1 MLSLNTARL
10 ISGKSTVIPDKAK
23 MKILELCLSTGYG
36 GLELYAFRAAQALDK
51 NHDILAVL
59 NNNSKL
65 AEHFGNN
72 SNIKTEFLK
81 RSRSFLPLL
90 NARRLARLV
99 DDYRIDVIHMHH
111 GKDLALAA
119 FAKYFSKSKP
129 SIVYTRQMQITR
141 SKDDFYY
148 NFLYKQM
155 DLMLTITKRLEADAK
170 KFICRY
176 PEKIKT
182 LYYGVSAPEHFLS
195 NDERTR
201 QREEAGFKED
211 DFIVGLIGRL
221 EESKG
226 QHLLISA
233 VAGAKKK
240 GSNIKALIV
249 GHEMNPGYRNTL
261 KQLAA
266 DKDIA
271 ENIVFMDFVP
281 DPQRLMQLC
290 DCIVLATYE
299 ETFGLV
305 LPEAMRAGVAVI
317 GSNSG
322 GVPEI
327 IKHGETGLLFDSGD
341 ANSLC
346 EQIMLLA
353 TDPEIRSK
361 IATNGRTDADSRF
374 NTDDHFSQLQQLII
388 SVTDRPK
395 TG

>member
-1 MLSLNTARL
+1 MLSLNTARP

-36 GLELYAFRAAQALDK
+36 GLELYAFRAAQALNK
-51 NHDILAVL
+51 NNEVIAVL
-59 NNNSKL
+59 NNHTKL
-65 AEHFGNN
+65 ADHFASN
-72 SNIKTEFLK
+72 SSIKTVFLK
-81 RSRSFLPLL
+81 RSRGFLPLL
-90 NARRLARLV
+90 NAHRLARLV
-99 DDYRIDVIHMHH
+99 DDNRIDVIHMHH

-119 FAKYFSKSKP
+119 FAKYFSSSKP

-141 SKDDFYY
+141 SKDDFYH

-182 LYYGVSAPEHFLS
+182 LYYGVNAPEYFL
-195 NDERTR
+195 NEDERKQ
-201 QREEAGFKED
+201 QRKNTGFEAD
-211 DFIVGLIGRL
+211 DFVVGLLGRL
-221 EESKG
+221 EENKG

-233 VAGAKKK
+233 IAEANNK
-240 GSNIKALIV
+240 GSNLHALIV
-249 GHEMNPGYRNTL
+249 GHEMNHGYRNTL

-266 DKDIA
+266 DKGIA
-271 ENIVFMDFVP
+271 ENVVFMDFVP
-281 DPQRLMQLC
+281 DPQRIMQLC

-327 IKHGETGLLFDSGD
+327 IDHGETGLLFEPKDVK
-341 ANSLC
+341 SLKT
-346 EQIMLLA
+346 QLL
-353 TDPEIRSK
+353 R
-361 IATNGRTDADSRF
+361 
-374 NTDDHFSQLQQLII
+374 LY
-388 SVTDRPK
+388 TDREFTRKLAEKGKAAADKRFRPEEHFA
-395 TG
+395 TLERHILTTTQN

>member
-1 MLSLNTARL
+1 MA
-10 ISGKSTVIPDKAK
+10 I
-23 MKILELCLSTGYG
+23 MKILELCLSTGFG

-51 NHDILAVL
+51 NHDIIAVL

-65 AEHFGNN
+65 ADHFGNN

-81 RSRSFLPLL
+81 RSRGFLPLL
-90 NARRLARLV
+90 NARRLARLA
-99 DDYRIDVIHMHH
+99 DDNRIDVIHIHH

-141 SKDDFYY
+141 SKDDLYH

-170 KFICRY
+170 QFICRY
-176 PEKIKT
+176 PDKIKT
-182 LYYGVSAPEHFLS
+182 LYYGVDAPEHFLS
-195 NDERTR
+195 NDERIR
-201 QREEAGFKED
+201 QREEAGFKDD

-233 VAGAKKK
+233 IAGAKDK
-240 GSNIKALIV
+240 GSNIHALIV
-249 GHEMNPGYRNTL
+249 GHEMNQGYRNTL
-261 KQLAA
+261 KQLAT
-266 DKDIA
+266 DKGIA
-271 ENIVFMDFVP
+271 ENIIFMDFAP

-305 LPEAMRAGVAVI
+305 LPEAMRAGIAVI

-353 TDPEIRSK
+353 KDPEIRSN
-361 IATNGRTDADSRF
+361 IAANGKQDADSRF
-374 NTDDHFSQLQQLII
+374 NTDDHFSQLQQLI
-388 SVTDRPK
+388 SSTTDK
-395 TG
+395 SKIG

>member
-1 MLSLNTARL
+1 
-10 ISGKSTVIPDKAK
+10 

-51 NHDILAVL
+51 NHDIIAVL

-65 AEHFGNN
+65 ADHFGNN
-72 SNIKTEFLK
+72 SNIKTVFLK
-81 RSRSFLPLL
+81 RSRGFLPLL

-99 DDYRIDVIHMHH
+99 DDNKIDVIHMHH

-119 FAKYFSKSKP
+119 CAKYFSRSKP

-141 SKDDFYY
+141 SKDDFYH

-182 LYYGVSAPEHFLS
+182 LYYGVNAPEYFL
-195 NDERTR
+195 NEDERKQ
-201 QREEAGFKED
+201 QRKHTGFEAD
-211 DFIVGLIGRL
+211 DFVVGLLGRL

-233 VAGAKKK
+233 IAEAKTK
-240 GSNIKALIV
+240 GSSLHALIV
-249 GHEMNPGYRNTL
+249 GHEMNPGYRSTL

-266 DKDIA
+266 DKGIA
-271 ENIVFMDFVP
+271 ENIIFMDFVP

-305 LPEAMRAGVAVI
+305 LPEAMRAGIAVI

-327 IKHGETGLLFDSGD
+327 IDHGETGLLFEPKDVK
-341 ANSLC
+341 SLKTQLLRLYTDR
-346 EQIMLLA
+346 EFTRKLAEKGKAAADRRFRPEDHFASLERHILA
-353 TDPEIRSK
+353 T
-361 IATNGRTDADSRF
+361 TQN
-374 NTDDHFSQLQQLII
+374 
-388 SVTDRPK
+388 
-395 TG
+395 

>member
-1 MLSLNTARL
+1 
-10 ISGKSTVIPDKAK
+10 
-23 MKILELCLSTGYG
+23 MKILELCLSTGFG

-51 NHDILAVL
+51 NHDIIAVL

-65 AEHFGNN
+65 ADHFASN
-72 SNIKTEFLK
+72 SSIKTEFLK
-81 RSRSFLPLL
+81 PSRGFLPLL
-90 NARRLARLV
+90 NARRLARLI
-99 DDYRIDVIHMHH
+99 DNNKIDVIHMHH

-119 FAKYFSKSKP
+119 YAKYFSSSKP

-141 SKDDFYY
+141 SKDDFYH

-195 NDERTR
+195 TDERIR
-201 QREEAGFKED
+201 QRAEAGFKND

-221 EESKG
+221 EQSKG

-233 VAGAKKK
+233 ISEAKDK
-240 GSNIKALIV
+240 GSNIHALIV
-249 GHEMNPGYRNTL
+249 GHEMDQGYRNTL
-261 KQLAA
+261 KQLAT
-266 DKDIA
+266 DKGIA
-271 ENIVFMDFVP
+271 ENIIFMDFVP

-327 IKHGETGLLFDSGD
+327 IKHGETGLLFDLGNAS
-341 ANSLC
+341 SLC

-353 TDPEIRSK
+353 KDPEKRSK
-361 IATNGRTDADSRF
+361 IAANGKQDADSRF
-374 NTDDHFSQLQQLII
+374 NTDDHFSQLQQII
-388 SVTDRPK
+388 SNATDRPK

>member
-1 MLSLNTARL
+1 MA
-10 ISGKSTVIPDKAK
+10 I
-23 MKILELCLSTGYG
+23 MKILELCLSTGFG
-36 GLELYAFRAAQALDK
+36 GLELYAFRAAQALK
-51 NHDILAVL
+51 NNHEVIMVL
-59 NNNSKL
+59 NNHTKL
-65 AEHFGNN
+65 ADHTKEN
-72 SNIKTEFLK
+72 SDIRIEYLK
-81 RSRSFLPLL
+81 RSKGPLPII
-90 NARRLARLV
+90 NAFKLAKIV
-99 DDYRIDVIHMHH
+99 DDNRIDVIHMHH
-111 GKDLALAA
+111 GKDLAVAA
-119 FAKYFSKSKP
+119 FAKYFSSSKP

-141 SKDDFYY
+141 SKDDFYH
-148 NFLYKQM
+148 NFMYKQM

-170 KFICRY
+170 QFICRY

-195 NDERTR
+195 TDERIR
-201 QREEAGFKED
+201 QRAEAGFKHD
-211 DFIVGLIGRL
+211 DFIVGLFGRL
-221 EESKG
+221 EQGKG

-233 VAGAKKK
+233 IAEARDK
-240 GSNIKALIV
+240 GSNIHALIV
-249 GHEMNPGYRNTL
+249 GHEMNQGYRNTL
-261 KQLAA
+261 KQLAV

-271 ENIVFMDFVP
+271 ENIIFMDFVP

-327 IKHGETGLLFDSGD
+327 IEHDETGLLFDSGD

-353 TDPEIRSK
+353 TDPEKRSK
-361 IATNGRTDADSRF
+361 IAVNGKKDADSRF
-374 NTDDHFSQLQQLII
+374 NTDNHFSQLQQLIK
-388 SVTDRPK
+388 SVTGRPK
-395 TG
+395 KG

>member
-1 MLSLNTARL
+1 MN
-10 ISGKSTVIPDKAK
+10 
-23 MKILELCLSTGYG
+23 ILELCLSTGFG

-65 AEHFGNN
+65 ADHFDNN
-72 SNIKTEFLK
+72 SNIKTEYLK
-81 RSRSFLPLL
+81 RSRSYLPLL

-99 DDYRIDVIHMHH
+99 DDNRIDVIHMHH

-119 FAKYFSKSKP
+119 FAKYFSRSKP

-141 SKDDFYY
+141 SKDDFYH
-148 NFLYKQM
+148 NFLYRQM

-170 KFICRY
+170 QFICRY

-195 NDERTR
+195 TDERIR
-201 QREEAGFKED
+201 QRAEAGFKHD
-211 DFIVGLIGRL
+211 DFIAGLIGRL
-221 EESKG
+221 EQSKG

-233 VAGAKKK
+233 IAGAKDK
-240 GSNIKALIV
+240 GSNIHALIV

-266 DKDIA
+266 DNGIA
-271 ENIVFMDFVP
+271 ENIIFMDFVP

-327 IKHGETGLLFDSGD
+327 IKHDETGLLFDSGD

-353 TDPEIRSK
+353 IDPEKRSK
-361 IATNGRTDADSRF
+361 IAANGKQDADSRF
-374 NTDDHFSQLQQLII
+374 NTDDHFSQLQQLIN

>member
-1 MLSLNTARL
+1 MN
-10 ISGKSTVIPDKAK
+10 
-23 MKILELCLSTGYG
+23 ILELCLSNGFG

-51 NHDILAVL
+51 NNNILAVL

-72 SNIKTEFLK
+72 SSIKTEYLK
-81 RSRSFLPLL
+81 RSRNFLPLL
-90 NARRLARLV
+90 NARKLARLV
-99 DDYRIDVIHMHH
+99 DDNRIDVIHMHH

-141 SKDDFYY
+141 SKDDFYH

-170 KFICRY
+170 QFICRY
-176 PEKIKT
+176 PYKIKT

-195 NDERTR
+195 NEERTR
-201 QREEAGFKED
+201 QREEAGFKND

-233 VAGAKKK
+233 IAEANNK
-240 GSNIKALIV
+240 GSDIHALVV
-249 GHEMNPGYRNTL
+249 GHEMNQGYRDTL

-266 DKDIA
+266 DKDIT
-271 ENIVFMDFVP
+271 ENIVFMDFTP

-327 IKHGETGLLFDSGD
+327 IKHGETGLLFETGD

-353 TDPEIRSK
+353 KDPEKRSE
-361 IATNGRTDADSRF
+361 IAANGKQDADSRF
-374 NTDDHFSQLQQLII
+374 NTDDHFSQLQQLIS
-388 SVTDRPK
+388 SVTDKPQ

>member
-1 MLSLNTARL
+1 
-10 ISGKSTVIPDKAK
+10 
-23 MKILELCLSTGYG
+23 
-36 GLELYAFRAAQALDK
+36 
-51 NHDILAVL
+51 
-59 NNNSKL
+59 
-65 AEHFGNN
+65 
-72 SNIKTEFLK
+72 
-81 RSRSFLPLL
+81 LP

-99 DDYRIDVIHMHH
+99 DDNRIDVIHMHH

-141 SKDDFYY
+141 SKDDFYH

-170 KFICRY
+170 QFICRY

-195 NDERTR
+195 KDERTR
-201 QREEAGFKED
+201 QRMEAGFKHD

-221 EESKG
+221 EQSKG

-233 VAGAKKK
+233 IACAKGKS
-240 GSNIKALIV
+240 SNIHALIV
-249 GHEMNPGYRNTL
+249 GHEMNQGYRNTL

-266 DKDIA
+266 DEGIA
-271 ENIVFMDFVP
+271 KNIIFMDFVP
-281 DPQRLMQLC
+281 NPQRLMQLC

-327 IKHGETGLLFDSGD
+327 IKHGETGLLFDTGD

-346 EQIMLLA
+346 EQIMLFA
-353 TDPEIRSK
+353 KDPEKRSE
-361 IATNGRTDADSRF
+361 IAANGKQDADSRF
-374 NTDDHFSQLQQLII
+374 NTNDHFSQLQQLIS
-388 SVTDRPK
+388 SVTDRSQ

>member
-1 MLSLNTARL
+1 MN
-10 ISGKSTVIPDKAK
+10 
-23 MKILELCLSTGYG
+23 ILELCLSTGFG

-51 NHDILAVL
+51 NNDILAVL

-81 RSRSFLPLL
+81 RSRNFLPLL

-99 DDYRIDVIHMHH
+99 DDNRIDVIHMHH

-119 FAKYFSKSKP
+119 YAKYFSSSKP

-141 SKDDFYY
+141 SKDDFYH

-195 NDERTR
+195 TDERIR
-201 QREEAGFKED
+201 QRAEAGFKND

-221 EESKG
+221 EQSKG

-233 VAGAKKK
+233 ISEAKDK
-240 GSNIKALIV
+240 GSNIHALIV
-249 GHEMNPGYRNTL
+249 GHEMDQGYRNTL
-261 KQLAA
+261 KQLAT
-266 DKDIA
+266 DKGIA
-271 ENIVFMDFVP
+271 ENIIFMDFVP

-327 IKHGETGLLFDSGD
+327 IKHGETGLLFDSGN
-341 ANSLC
+341 ASSLC

-353 TDPEIRSK
+353 KDPEKRSK
-361 IATNGRTDADSRF
+361 IAANGKQDADSRF
-374 NTDDHFSQLQQLII
+374 NTDDHFSQLQQLIS

>member
-1 MLSLNTARL
+1 MN
-10 ISGKSTVIPDKAK
+10 
-23 MKILELCLSTGYG
+23 ILELCLSTGFG

-65 AEHFGNN
+65 ADHFGNN

-81 RSRSFLPLL
+81 RSRNLLPLL
-90 NARRLARLV
+90 NARRLARLI
-99 DDYRIDVIHMHH
+99 DDNRIDVIHMHH

-119 FAKYFSKSKP
+119 FAKYFSRSKP

-141 SKDDFYY
+141 SKDDFYH

-170 KFICRY
+170 QFICRY
-176 PEKIKT
+176 PDKIKT
-182 LYYGVSAPEHFLS
+182 LYYGVNVPEYFL
-195 NDERTR
+195 NENERKQ
-201 QREEAGFKED
+201 QRRNTGFETD
-211 DFIVGLIGRL
+211 DFVVGLFGRL

-226 QHLLISA
+226 QHLLVSA
-233 VAGAKKK
+233 IATAQKEGA
-240 GSNIKALIV
+240 SVRALIV
-249 GHEMNPGYRNTL
+249 GHEMNKGYRDTL

-266 DKDIA
+266 DNGVS
-271 ENIVFMDFVP
+271 ENIIFMDFVP

-327 IKHGETGLLFDSGD
+327 IDHGETGLLFEPKD
-341 ANSLC
+341 ANSLKT
-346 EQIMLLA
+346 QLLRLYA
-353 TDPEIRSK
+353 DREFTHSLAEKGKAAADKRF
-361 IATNGRTDADSRF
+361 RTE
-374 NTDDHFSQLQQLII
+374 DHFATLERHIQA
-388 SVTDRPK
+388 TTRD
-395 TG
+395 

>member
-1 MLSLNTARL
+1 MA
-10 ISGKSTVIPDKAK
+10 I
-23 MKILELCLSTGYG
+23 MKILELCLSTGFG

-59 NNNSKL
+59 NYNGKL
-65 AEHFGNN
+65 ADHFASN
-72 SNIKTEFLK
+72 SSIRTELLK
-81 RSRSFLPLL
+81 RTRSFLPLL

-99 DDYRIDVIHMHH
+99 DDNRIDVIHMHH

-119 FAKYFSKSKP
+119 FAKYFSSSKP

-141 SKDDFYY
+141 SKDDFYH

-170 KFICRY
+170 RFICRY

-195 NDERTR
+195 TDERIR
-201 QREEAGFKED
+201 QRAEAGFKD
-211 DFIVGLIGRL
+211 GDFIVGLIGRL
-221 EESKG
+221 EQSKG

-233 VAGAKKK
+233 IACAKDK
-240 GSNIKALIV
+240 GSNIHALIV
-249 GHEMNPGYRNTL
+249 GHEMNQGYRNTL

-266 DKDIA
+266 DKGIA
-271 ENIVFMDFVP
+271 ENIIFMDFVT
-281 DPQRLMQLC
+281 DPQRIMQLC

-327 IKHGETGLLFDSGD
+327 IRHDETGLLFDSGD

-353 TDPEIRSK
+353 KQPEKRSK
-361 IATNGRTDADSRF
+361 IAANGKQDADSRF
-374 NTDDHFSQLQQLII
+374 NTDDHFSQLQQLI
-388 SVTDRPK
+388 SSTTDKPK
-395 TG
+395 KG

>member
-1 MLSLNTARL
+1 
-10 ISGKSTVIPDKAK
+10 
-23 MKILELCLSTGYG
+23 
-36 GLELYAFRAAQALDK
+36 
-51 NHDILAVL
+51 
-59 NNNSKL
+59 
-65 AEHFGNN
+65 
-72 SNIKTEFLK
+72 
-81 RSRSFLPLL
+81 
-90 NARRLARLV
+90 
-99 DDYRIDVIHMHH
+99 
-111 GKDLALAA
+111 
-119 FAKYFSKSKP
+119 
-129 SIVYTRQMQITR
+129 
-141 SKDDFYY
+141 
-148 NFLYKQM
+148 M

-170 KFICRY
+170 QFICRY
-176 PEKIKT
+176 PDKIKT
-182 LYYGVSAPEHFLS
+182 LYYGVSAPGHFLS
-195 NDERTR
+195 NEERTR
-201 QREEAGFKED
+201 QREEAGFKND

-233 VAGAKKK
+233 IAEANNK
-240 GSNIKALIV
+240 GSDIHALIV
-249 GHEMNPGYRNTL
+249 GHEMNQGYRNTL

-266 DKDIA
+266 DKDIT
-271 ENIVFMDFVP
+271 ENIVFMDFTP

-327 IKHGETGLLFDSGD
+327 IEHGETGLLFETGD

-353 TDPEIRSK
+353 KDPKKRSEI
-361 IATNGRTDADSRF
+361 AANGKQDADSRF
-374 NTDDHFSQLQQLII
+374 NTDDHFSQLLQLIS
-388 SVTDRPK
+388 SVTDRSQ